1 MFMLASHQFKNHP
14 TNQDQ
19 LRGWKLADQ
28 AYWILLFLFG
38 FSKFGFTGDVQNI
51 RTHRSSSPHQSK
63 WVQMSLDFEFCI
75 CIENV
80 SKAVTLLCIPHVN
93 LLTCCHT
100 SNYIARNPRCPFG
113 EPCHL
118 SSSSLEPLR
127 PAISKRSCTR
137 HASERIIGLIVLGSI
152 VQKSR
157 WVLSVCIESADLKP
171 FFLSAVAPQLW
182 DVSPQLRPP
191 GSGRAMVP
199 VFPTPSKQC
208 WWQALRPF
216 GFGFGEGLGL
226 GCGWACVRGGQQPLL
241 SPLYRRLCHLSLRF
255 CFNEKAGIVSSRAM
269 MNSAMVYISTCQD
282 ITLEYFR
289 HIQFN
294 LLLQVNLQLKRYCY
308 VHINWWFCLPPIS
321 STWASEV

>member
-182 DVSPQLRPP
+182 DVFASAKASRVWKSHGP
-191 GSGRAMVP
+191 GVSDSFETMLVTGIEAFWIRIWRGA
-199 VFPTPSKQC
+199 
-208 WWQALRPF
+208 W
-216 GFGFGEGLGL
+216 
-226 GCGWACVRGGQQPLL
+226 VRMW
-241 SPLYRRLCHLSLRF
+241 LSLR
-255 CFNEKAGIVSSRAM
+255 ERRTTAPLIPLIQKTVSFVIEILFQWKGRDSKQQSHDELRNGLHIYMSRY
-269 MNSAMVYISTCQD
+269 N
-282 ITLEYFR
+282 FR
-289 HIQFN
+289 I
-294 LLLQVNLQLKRYCY
+294 L
-308 VHINWWFCLPPIS
+308 
-321 STWASEV
+321 